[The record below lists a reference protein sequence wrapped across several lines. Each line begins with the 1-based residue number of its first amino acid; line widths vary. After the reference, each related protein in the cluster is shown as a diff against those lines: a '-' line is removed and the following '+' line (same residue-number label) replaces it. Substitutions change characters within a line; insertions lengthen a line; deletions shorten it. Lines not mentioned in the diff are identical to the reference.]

1 MVGMLDG
8 KVALVTAGG
17 NGIGR
22 GIAKAMARHG
32 ARVVVSDIVEADA
45 ERVAAEITSLG
56 GTARSLR
63 VDVTDEADVSNLI
76 AFTVKHYG
84 RLDCAM
90 NNAGIANPPGLTA
103 DLARADWLR
112 IVDINLISTWT
123 CIKHE
128 IRQMLSQGGGAIV
141 NTASNAGKSAV
152 PMLSPY
158 GATKAGIINITQT
171 CAVEYGAQGIR
182 MNAVCPGVINTG
194 PIAKAKEQGIDY
206 MAQLEIPM
214 QRMGEADEVAE
225 LAAWLLSPLASYV
238 TGQAISVDG
247 GQSACQ

>member
-1 MVGMLDG
+1 MLEG

-22 GIAKAMARHG
+22 AAAKAMARHG
-32 ARVVVSDIVEADA
+32 ARVVVSDLVAADA

-56 GTARSLR
+56 GAARALR
-63 VDVTDEADVSNLI
+63 ADVTDESDVANLI
-76 AFTVKHYG
+76 AFTVKHFG

-103 DLARADWLR
+103 DLERADWLR
-112 IVDINLISTWT
+112 IVDINLLSTWT

-128 IRQMLSQGGGAIV
+128 IRHMLSQGGGAIV
-141 NTASNAGKSAV
+141 NTASNAGKAAV

-214 QRMGEADEVAE
+214 QRIGEADEVGE